1 MIFATVGTSKHDFSR
16 MVKTID
22 ELSKKVEEMVLIQIG
37 HSKHIP
43 QNAMYVKFLNPVDF
57 EKTIKKARVVIISGG
72 SSSLFKCVDNG
83 KKPIIFPRLKKYGEH
98 IDNHQVQLGKG
109 VSKEGLAFVAN
120 NLEELEGCLKSKNFS
135 IVYKK
140 QRSPIYDEIKKF
152 IENL

>member
-1 MIFATVGTSKHDFSR
+1 MGIFSQIIRQKSRILVVFILIFATVGTSKHDFSR
-16 MVKTID
+16 TVKTID

-83 KKPIIFPRLKKYGEH
+83 KKPIIFPRLKKY
-98 IDNHQVQLGKG
+98 
-109 VSKEGLAFVAN
+109 
-120 NLEELEGCLKSKNFS
+120 
-135 IVYKK
+135 
-140 QRSPIYDEIKKF
+140 EIGRAHV
-152 IENL
+152 